1 MGVFSQVT
9 IELRVDPCCP
19 FDDQQIPQKLT
30 PVALPPGVSAFLEH
44 LASGLEGL
52 NQLQLGLSGR
62 TCGSEGLGS
71 ESLRVR
77 TTLLTVRRVVVGIAW
92 LILLCGCAAE
102 VGQTDLTLHQRA
114 VFPDGT
120 RYELGELGLS
130 EVDNDRA
137 KGPPKIPGNEVT
149 VSVLVENA
157 GTAIGASDVAMSLA
171 YHGDRD
177 QELVPPLV
185 ASRATVI
192 ATGAKGTISKTFRV
206 EDPTELFQTRYLR
219 VRVELP
225 GYPAVTFGGSNP

>member
-1 MGVFSQVT
+1 MAGRQTASTSVTSPCAPDLRIRRLGVR
-9 IELRVDPCCP
+9 I
-19 FDDQQIPQKLT
+19 
-30 PVALPPGVSAFLEH
+30 
-44 LASGLEGL
+44 
-52 NQLQLGLSGR
+52 
-62 TCGSEGLGS
+62 
-71 ESLRVR
+71 LRVR
-77 TTLLTVRRVVVGIAW
+77 TTLLTVRRVAVGIAG

-102 VGQTDLTLHQRA
+102 VGQTNLTLHQRA

-130 EVDNDRA
+130 EVDNDRPN
-137 KGPPKIPGNEVT
+137 GPPKIPGNEVT

-157 GTAIGASDVAMSLA
+157 GSAIGGSDVAMSLA

-192 ATGAKGTISKTFRV
+192 ATGTKGTISKTFRV

-225 GYPAVTFGGSNP
+225 GYPAVTFSGSNP